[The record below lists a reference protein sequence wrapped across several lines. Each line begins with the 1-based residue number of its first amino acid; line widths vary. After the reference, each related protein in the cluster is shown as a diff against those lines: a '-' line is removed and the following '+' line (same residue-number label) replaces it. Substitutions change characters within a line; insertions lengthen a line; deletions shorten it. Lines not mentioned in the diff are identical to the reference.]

1 MSNKVTVNVNVNG
14 IKYPVSCESGEEE
27 RLIDSSQEVNK
38 IIEDLTSV
46 SGTIGETRLLA
57 MTSLILADKLLN
69 KESSI
74 DNNLN
79 FNQIED
85 LITWLSKATEKMNKV
100 AILLENK

>member
-1 MSNKVTVNVNVNG
+1 MLNKVTVNVNVNG
-14 IKYPVSCESGEEE
+14 TKYPMSCESGEEE
-27 RLIDSSQEVNK
+27 RVIESSQEVNK
-38 IIEDLTSV
+38 IIEDLTRV
-46 SGTIGETRLLA
+46 SGAIGETRLLA
-57 MTSLILADKLLN
+57 MTSLILADKLIN

-85 LITWLSKATEKMNKV
+85 LIAWLAKATEKMNKV

>member
-1 MSNKVTVNVNVNG
+1 MSNKVTVNVDVNG
-14 IKYPVSCESGEEE
+14 IKYPVSCVSGEEQS
-27 RLIDSSQEVNK
+27 LIESSQEVNK
-38 IIEDLTSV
+38 IIEDLTRV
-46 SGTIGETRLLA
+46 SGVIGETRLLA

-85 LITWLSKATEKMNKV
+85 LIVWLAKATEKMNKV

>member
-1 MSNKVTVNVNVNG
+1 MPNKVTVNVNVTG
-14 IKYPVSCESGEEE
+14 IKYPMSCVSGEEE
-27 RLIDSSQEVNK
+27 RLIESSQEVNK
-38 IIEDLTSV
+38 IIEDLIRV
-46 SGTIGETRLLA
+46 SGAISETRLLA

-69 KESSI
+69 KEASI

-85 LITWLSKATEKMNKV
+85 LVTWLAKATEKMNKV